1 MNKKTSI
8 IILGVIGS
16 ITGLCFMANYFLTE
30 QPSRLVKVK
39 DKVPD
44 RIPDEKR
51 PSSNAVVHAK
61 EDDQKLSYN
70 SASNESQGKEGL
82 NSTLLK
88 DEVPKPE
95 SKAAQTQPAG
105 DEFPLRLGSKGQR
118 VERLQVWLMRN
129 YGRTGIITG
138 NFTEETEAE
147 LKKRLRKTQLDEG
160 TYQRYRMGK
169 HVHEQVFIR

>member
-30 QPSRLVKVK
+30 QPSKLVNVK

-44 RIPDEKR
+44 AMPDEM
-51 PSSNAVVHAK
+51 PHSSNAVTQTK
-61 EDDQKLSYN
+61 EDDRKLSYN
-70 SASNESQGKEGL
+70 PQLSENQGEEG
-82 NSTLLK
+82 STLPK
-88 DEVPKPE
+88 VEVPKPE
-95 SKAAQTQPAG
+95 SQAVQTHPAG
-105 DEFPLRLGSKGQR
+105 DEFPLRLGSKGPR

-147 LKKRLRKTQLDEG
+147 LKKRLHKTQLDEG